1 MSRLTSSSPRR
12 SLNPT
17 GAGRDRG
24 VPGGALRGGTA
35 GSGWMT
41 QLKPL
46 LRLRAGEH
54 VFSYCLTET
63 TREMRK
69 KTFIFLPGKLQKWCL
84 SLVQKVLENNQ
95 NN

>member
-12 SLNPT
+12 SLHPT
-17 GAGRDRG
+17 GAGRDRE
-24 VPGGALRGGTA
+24 VLGGALRGGTA

-46 LRLRAGEH
+46 LRLRLGEH

-69 KTFIFLPGKLQKWCL
+69 QTFIYLTEKLQKWCVL
-84 SLVQKVLENNQ
+84 LIQKVLENN
-95 NN
+95 